1 MKEIMK
7 EILSI
12 LNREIIDLKE
22 QISESKRLN
31 KYLWEKNQK
40 FNDENKMLRNDLKE
54 LSQIYQELK
63 NKK

>member
-1 MKEIMK
+1 MK

-40 FNDENKMLRNDLKE
+40 LNDENKMLRNDLKE
-54 LSQIYQELK
+54 LSEMYQELK

>member
-1 MKEIMK
+1 MKEIFK
-7 EILSI
+7 II
-12 LNREIIDLKE
+12 NDAIINLNNDIA
-22 QISESKRLN
+22 ESKRLN

-40 FNDENKMLRNDLKE
+40 LNDENKMLRNDLKE

>member
-1 MKEIMK
+1 MKQIFK
-7 EILSI
+7 II
-12 LNREIIDLKE
+12 NDAIINLNNDIA
-22 QISESKRLN
+22 ESKRLN

-40 FNDENKMLRNDLKE
+40 LNDENKMLRNDLKE

>member
-1 MKEIMK
+1 MK

-40 FNDENKMLRNDLKE
+40 LNDENKMLRNDLKE

>member
-40 FNDENKMLRNDLKE
+40 LNDENKMLRNDLKE
-54 LSQIYQELK
+54 LSKMYQELK